1 MTGRI
6 SVVTLLF
13 ALFAAVVL
21 TAASA
26 EEKPAPNLP
35 LKVELRYIFS
45 SRMVMEVGKLA
56 SPRAT
61 GERINPYVA
70 WLNGLGS
77 KGWILAESRQIP
89 WMKNVKDGKMWLL
102 VRYLD
107 PKTGEPAFE
116 VEYTFLGP
124 DLDIETRRAADE
136 RYRKE
141 KRSPSRDDYARIWFE
156 CRLEKLNELGE
167 EGWTLLDSSLV
178 SWFRE
183 RYRMFNPAFRL
194 KRPGKSPLKA
204 ETKSVFVYY
213 SIDRE
218 VETGWKPATVGEW
231 IEACKA
237 RLDDLGS
244 NGWVPVSSL
253 QCPWMRN
260 AKQKDY
266 ATMWLLRRYLD
277 PASGKPALEAEYAF
291 LGPELDAAAS
301 RRAAE
306 RRGIGYELSEYFGW
320 RVRELNKRGREG
332 WRLAKDSVA
341 SWFSER
347 GIFNLAFRLKVAG
360 EQAASASAARP
371 AE

>member
-1 MTGRI
+1 MKRI
-6 SVVTLLF
+6 FPILLIA

-21 TAASA
+21 AAASA

-35 LKVELRYIFS
+35 LKVELEYIFPN
-45 SRMVMEVGKLA
+45 RMENEARKLA
-56 SPRAT
+56 SPPAA
-61 GERINPYVA
+61 GERIHPYLA

-77 KGWILAESRQIP
+77 EGWILAESRQIP

-102 VRYLD
+102 VRYLN

-167 EGWTLLDSSLV
+167 EGWALLDSSLV

-194 KRPGKSPLKA
+194 KRPGKPPLKA
-204 ETKSVFVYY
+204 ETKSVFVYS
-213 SIDRE
+213 SIDEE
-218 VETGWKPATVGEW
+218 VVAGWKPATVGEW

-253 QCPWMRN
+253 QCPWIRN
-260 AKQKDY
+260 PKRPDY
-266 ATMWLLRRYLD
+266 TKMWLLRRYLD

-291 LGPELDAAAS
+291 LGPELDAAVR

-306 RRGIGYELSEYFGW
+306 RQGIGYELSEYFSC
-320 RVRELNKRGREG
+320 RLKELNKRGKEG

-341 SWFSER
+341 SWFSVR
-347 GIFNLAFRLKVAG
+347 GIYNLAFRLKVAG

>member
-6 SVVTLLF
+6 SVITLLF
-13 ALFAAVVL
+13 VLFAAVVL
-21 TAASA
+21 AAASA

-35 LKVELRYIFS
+35 LKVELKWSDGFQMKNEAR
-45 SRMVMEVGKLA
+45 KLA
-56 SPRAT
+56 PPPT
-61 GERINPYVA
+61 THPYLA

-77 KGWILAESRQIP
+77 EGWILAESRQIP
-89 WMKNVKDGKMWLL
+89 WMKNVKNAGKMWLL

-124 DLDIETRRAADE
+124 ELDIETRRAADE

-167 EGWTLLDSSLV
+167 EGWALLDSSLV

-194 KRPGKSPLKA
+194 KRPGKPPLKA
-204 ETKSVFVYY
+204 ETKSVFVYS
-213 SIDRE
+213 SIDEE
-218 VETGWKPATVGEW
+218 VVAGWKPATVGEW

-306 RRGIGYELSEYFGW
+306 RRGIGYELSEYFTW
-320 RVRELNKRGREG
+320 RLRELNKRGKEG

-341 SWFSER
+341 SWFSVR
-347 GIFNLAFRLKVAG
+347 GIYNLAFRLKVAE